1 MSVSLFILDFGSCKW
16 TFNPNL
22 DNCSSIFSFLSI
34 CLGIIT
40 VKRFLY
46 FFFNLLWISPANFSS
61 ELWVLE
67 AHHAV
72 LFEINFI
79 VWLSISIFSFSD
91 WEYFK
96 LPKYFIFFAPSFFK
110 KLTVSLFADK
120 QRSNLLK
127 INLEKLFTLIHLL

>member
-1 MSVSLFILDFGSCKW
+1 M
-16 TFNPNL
+16 
-22 DNCSSIFSFLSI
+22 
-34 CLGIIT
+34 
-40 VKRFLY
+40 
-46 FFFNLLWISPANFSS
+46 WISPTNFSS
-61 ELWVLE
+61 KLWVLE

-72 LFEINFI
+72 LLEIKFI

-110 KLTVSLFADK
+110 KLTVYLFEDK

-127 INLEKLFTLIHLL
+127 INFEKFFNLIHLL